1 MQVLSTVLL
10 ALQMLSAL
18 VMIGLI
24 LVQHGKGAD
33 MGAAFGSGGSGSLFG
48 ASGSANFMSRA
59 TGVLATVFFV
69 CTLALA
75 YFSGVRPVGST
86 SVLDR
91 PAVTAPAGAPAG
103 AASGAAPIPTG
114 ASPAPTVVPA
124 APAASGTA
132 PAAVAAPAAA
142 SAVPAA
148 TGTAP
153 IPTK

>member
-1 MQVLSTVLL
+1 MQVLTTVLL
-10 ALQMLSAL
+10 AMQMLSAL

-69 CTLALA
+69 STLALA

-91 PAVTAPAGAPAG
+91 PAVTAPAGA
-103 AASGAAPIPTG
+103 ASGAAPIPTG

-124 APAASGTA
+124 PAASGAAPAASI
-132 PAAVAAPAAA
+132 AAPAAA
-142 SAVPAA
+142 NAVPAA